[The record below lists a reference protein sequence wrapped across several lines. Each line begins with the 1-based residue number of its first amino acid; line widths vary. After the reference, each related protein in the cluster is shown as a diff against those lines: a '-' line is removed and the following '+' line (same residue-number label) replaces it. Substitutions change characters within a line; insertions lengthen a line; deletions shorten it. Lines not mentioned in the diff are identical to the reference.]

1 MLLIFMEI
9 ASFETK
15 LGWITVKKKSSSVF
29 SLSFG
34 KTKKTKD
41 IKNIKNQI
49 NLYASGKL
57 KNFKIN
63 YHFEGT
69 LLQKKIWHE
78 LSKIKYGTV
87 SSYGQIAKKV
97 GTSPRYVGNV
107 CGQNKLLL
115 IIPCHRVIR
124 SDGKLG
130 GFSGRGGI
138 NLKKRLLKLEQHG
151 A

>member
-1 MLLIFMEI
+1 MET
-9 ASFETK
+9 ASFKTE
-15 LGWITVKKKSSSVF
+15 LGWISVKKKSDIIF

-34 KTKKTKD
+34 KTNKISNFT
-41 IKNIKNQI
+41 NIKNQI
-49 NLYASGKL
+49 NSYALGKL
-57 KNFKIN
+57 KSFKID

-69 LLQKKIWHE
+69 PLQKKIWKE
-78 LSKIKYGTV
+78 LSKIKYGEVTT
-87 SSYGQIAKKV
+87 YRQIAKKV

-138 NLKKRLLKLEQHG
+138 KLKKKLIILEQNVQ
-151 A
+151 

>member
-1 MLLIFMEI
+1 MET
-9 ASFETK
+9 ACFETK
-15 LGWITVKKKSSSVF
+15 LGWITVKKNRGNVY

-34 KTKKTKD
+34 KINKTID
-41 IKNIKNQI
+41 LIMIKNQI

-57 KNFKIN
+57 KNFKIK
-63 YHFEGT
+63 YSFEGSP
-69 LLQKKIWHE
+69 LQKKIWKE
-78 LSKIKYGTV
+78 LSKIKYGKV
-87 SSYGQIAKKV
+87 STYGKIAKKV

-138 NLKKRLLKLEQHG
+138 KLKKRLLNLEQSVS
-151 A
+151 

>member
-1 MLLIFMEI
+1 MEI
-9 ASFETK
+9 ASFKTK
-15 LGWITVKKKSSSVF
+15 LGWITVKKQGRNIL

-34 KTKKTKD
+34 KTNETND
-41 IKNIKNQI
+41 VINIKNQI

-63 YHFEGT
+63 YSFEGSP
-69 LLQKKIWHE
+69 LQKKIWKE
-78 LSKIKYGTV
+78 LSKIKYGKV
-87 SSYGQIAKKV
+87 STYGEIAKKV

-138 NLKKRLLKLEQHG
+138 KLKKRLLNLEQSVS
-151 A
+151 

>member
-1 MLLIFMEI
+1 MET

-15 LGWITVKKKSSSVF
+15 LGWITVKKKRGNIF

-34 KTKKTKD
+34 KTNKM
-41 IKNIKNQI
+41 ISLINIKNQI

-57 KNFKIN
+57 KNFKLK
-63 YHFEGT
+63 YSFEGT
-69 LLQKKIWHE
+69 TLQKKIWKE
-78 LSKIKYGTV
+78 LSKIKYGKV
-87 SSYGQIAKKV
+87 STYGEIAKKV

-124 SDGKLG
+124 IDGKLG

-138 NLKKRLLKLEQHG
+138 KLKKRLLNLEQNVS
-151 A
+151 

>member
-1 MLLIFMEI
+1 MEI
-9 ASFETK
+9 ASFKTK
-15 LGWITVKKKSSSVF
+15 LGWITVKKKGSNIL
-29 SLSFG
+29 SLSFE
-34 KTKKTKD
+34 KTNETND
-41 IKNIKNQI
+41 VINIKKQI
-49 NLYASGKL
+49 NLYASRKL

-63 YHFEGT
+63 YSFEGSP
-69 LLQKKIWHE
+69 LQKKIWKE
-78 LSKIKYGTV
+78 LSKIKYGKV
-87 SSYGQIAKKV
+87 STYGEIAKKV

-138 NLKKRLLKLEQHG
+138 KLKKRLLNLEQSVS
-151 A
+151 

>member
-1 MLLIFMEI
+1 MET

-15 LGWITVKKKSSSVF
+15 LGWITVKKKNGSVF
-29 SLSFG
+29 SLRFG
-34 KTKKTKD
+34 KTNKTID
-41 IKNIKNQI
+41 LTNIKNQI
-49 NLYASGKL
+49 NLYALGKL

-63 YHFEGT
+63 YSFEGSP
-69 LLQKKIWHE
+69 LQKKIWNE
-78 LSKIKYGTV
+78 ISKIKYGKV
-87 SSYGQIAKKV
+87 STYGEIAKKV

-124 SDGKLG
+124 SDGNLG

-138 NLKKRLLKLEQHG
+138 KFKKRLLNLEQNVS
-151 A
+151 

>member
-1 MLLIFMEI
+1 MET
-9 ASFETK
+9 ASFKTE
-15 LGWITVKKKSSSVF
+15 LGWISVKKKSDIIF

-34 KTKKTKD
+34 KTNQISNFT
-41 IKNIKNQI
+41 NIKNQI
-49 NLYASGKL
+49 NSYASRKL
-57 KNFKIN
+57 KSFKID

-69 LLQKKIWHE
+69 PLQKKIWRE
-78 LSKIKYGTV
+78 LSKIKYGEVTT
-87 SSYGQIAKKV
+87 YRKIAKKV

-130 GFSGRGGI
+130 GFSGTGGI
-138 NLKKRLLKLEQHG
+138 KLKKKLLSLEQNVQ
-151 A
+151 

>member
-1 MLLIFMEI
+1 MKT
-9 ASFETK
+9 ASFKTE
-15 LGWITVKKKSSSVF
+15 LGWISVKKKSDIIF

-34 KTKKTKD
+34 KTNKISNFT
-41 IKNIKNQI
+41 NIKNQI
-49 NLYASGKL
+49 NSYALGKL
-57 KNFKIN
+57 KSFKID

-69 LLQKKIWHE
+69 PLQKKIWKE
-78 LSKIKYGTV
+78 LSKIKYGEVTT
-87 SSYGQIAKKV
+87 YRQIAKKV

-138 NLKKRLLKLEQHG
+138 KLKKKLLSLEQNV
-151 A
+151 

>member
-1 MLLIFMEI
+1 MET
-9 ASFETK
+9 ASFKTE
-15 LGWITVKKKSSSVF
+15 LGWISVKKKSGTIF

-34 KTKKTKD
+34 KTNKISNFTY
-41 IKNIKNQI
+41 IKNQI
-49 NLYASGKL
+49 NSYASGKL
-57 KNFKIN
+57 KSFIID

-69 LLQKKIWHE
+69 PLQKKIWKE
-78 LSKIKYGTV
+78 LSKIKYGEVTT
-87 SSYGQIAKKV
+87 YRQIAKKV

-138 NLKKRLLKLEQHG
+138 KLKKKLLSLEQNVQ
-151 A
+151 

>member
-1 MLLIFMEI
+1 MET
-9 ASFETK
+9 ACFETK
-15 LGWITVKKKSSSVF
+15 LGWITVKKNRGNVY

-34 KTKKTKD
+34 KTNKTID
-41 IKNIKNQI
+41 LINIKNQI
-49 NLYASGKL
+49 NLYAAGKL
-57 KNFKIN
+57 KNFKIK
-63 YHFEGT
+63 YSFAGST
-69 LLQKKIWHE
+69 LQKKIWKE
-78 LSKIKYGTV
+78 LSKIKYGKV
-87 SSYGQIAKKV
+87 STYGEIAKKV

-138 NLKKRLLKLEQHG
+138 KLKKRLLNLEQSVS
-151 A
+151 

>member
-1 MLLIFMEI
+1 MET
-9 ASFETK
+9 ASFKTE
-15 LGWITVKKKSSSVF
+15 LGWISVKKKSDIIF

-34 KTKKTKD
+34 KTNKLSNFT
-41 IKNIKNQI
+41 NIKNQI
-49 NLYASGKL
+49 NSYASGKL
-57 KNFKIN
+57 KRFKID

-69 LLQKKIWHE
+69 PLQKKIWKE
-78 LSKIKYGTV
+78 LSKIKYGEVAT
-87 SSYGQIAKKV
+87 YRQIAKKV

-138 NLKKRLLKLEQHG
+138 KLKKKLLRLEQNVQ
-151 A
+151 

>member
-1 MLLIFMEI
+1 MET
-9 ASFETK
+9 ASFKTE
-15 LGWITVKKKSSSVF
+15 LGWITVKKKSDIIF

-34 KTKKTKD
+34 KINKISNFT
-41 IKNIKNQI
+41 NIKNQI
-49 NLYASGKL
+49 NSYALGKL
-57 KNFKIN
+57 KSFKID

-69 LLQKKIWHE
+69 PLQKKIWKE
-78 LSKIKYGTV
+78 LSKIKYGEVTT
-87 SSYGQIAKKV
+87 YRQIAKKV

-138 NLKKRLLKLEQHG
+138 KLKKKLLSLEQNVQ
-151 A
+151 

>member
-1 MLLIFMEI
+1 MET

-15 LGWITVKKKSSSVF
+15 LGWITVKKKSSIIF

-34 KTKKTKD
+34 K
-41 IKNIKNQI
+41 KNKMINLINIRNQI

-57 KNFKIN
+57 KNFKLK
-63 YHFEGT
+63 YSFEGT
-69 LLQKKIWHE
+69 TLQKKIWKE
-78 LSKIKYGTV
+78 LSKIKYGKV
-87 SSYGQIAKKV
+87 STYGEIAKKV

-124 SDGKLG
+124 SNGELG
-130 GFSGRGGI
+130 GFSGSGGI
-138 NLKKRLLKLEQHG
+138 KLKKKLLNLEKHVP
-151 A
+151 

>member
-1 MLLIFMEI
+1 MET

-15 LGWITVKKKSSSVF
+15 LGWITVKKKSGRVF

-34 KTKKTKD
+34 KINKTSD

-57 KNFKIN
+57 KNFKID
-63 YHFEGT
+63 YYFEGS
-69 LLQKKIWHE
+69 LLQKKIWKE
-78 LSKIKYGTV
+78 LSKIKYGKV
-87 SSYGQIAKKV
+87 STYGEIAKKV

-138 NLKKRLLKLEQHG
+138 KLKKRLLSLEKHVS
-151 A
+151 

>member
-1 MLLIFMEI
+1 MET
-9 ASFETK
+9 ASFKTE
-15 LGWITVKKKSSSVF
+15 LGWISVKKKSDIIF

-34 KTKKTKD
+34 KTNKISNFT
-41 IKNIKNQI
+41 NIKNQI
-49 NLYASGKL
+49 NSYALGKL
-57 KNFKIN
+57 KSFKID

-69 LLQKKIWHE
+69 PLQKKIWKE
-78 LSKIKYGTV
+78 LSKIKYGEVTT
-87 SSYGQIAKKV
+87 YRQIAKKV

-138 NLKKRLLKLEQHG
+138 KLKKKLLILEQNVQ
-151 A
+151 

>member
-1 MLLIFMEI
+1 MVVSFSLYFNLDKTIFKI
-9 ASFETK
+9 FF
-15 LGWITVKKKSSSVF
+15 SSS
-29 SLSFG
+29 LS
-34 KTKKTKD
+34 
-41 IKNIKNQI
+41 
-49 NLYASGKL
+49 SV
-57 KNFKIN
+57 
-63 YHFEGT
+63 
-69 LLQKKIWHE
+69 E

-138 NLKKRLLKLEQHG
+138 KLKKKLLSLEQNVQ
-151 A
+151 